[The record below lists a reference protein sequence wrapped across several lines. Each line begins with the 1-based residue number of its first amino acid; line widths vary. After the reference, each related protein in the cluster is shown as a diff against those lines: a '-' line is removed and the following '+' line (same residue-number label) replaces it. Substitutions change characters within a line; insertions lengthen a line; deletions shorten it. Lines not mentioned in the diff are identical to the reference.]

1 MMSLRALAALCG
13 AGLMFAAAARVH
25 GEPASGSYDVVI
37 RNGRVLDG
45 AGNPWVRADVAIK
58 NGRFAKVGR
67 VEGRGVR
74 EIDAQGDYVSPGWID
89 MMDQS
94 GEILLKNGLAENK
107 LREGVTT
114 AIAGEGGTPVPSAQ
128 IDEYFKKLE
137 RQGISLNF
145 GTYYSSAQARVEVM
159 GDVAGKPTAVQMEGM
174 RAHVVEAMRAGAVG
188 IATALIYPPDSFQST
203 EDLIDLARVA
213 AKYGGIYASHMRDE
227 SAKLLQA
234 IDESIEIGE
243 KTGIQVEIFHFK
255 GAYAPG
261 WGKLVP
267 EAGRAIDAAR
277 ARGVNIAADM
287 YVYTAGGTGL
297 DITVPNWVWEQGEK
311 EGLKRLQDPLVRVRL
326 KQEVAS
332 GSLPGWSNLVEAS
345 GGWEHVILANAFNP
359 KYDRYRYKSIDY
371 IAKQLGQEPA
381 DVSWDIVLGAQ
392 PNRAMG
398 LYFMMNEADIET
410 ALRWPWMS
418 IGSDAGAND
427 GQGTIDAIGLPH
439 PRAYAN
445 FPRVIAEYVKKRH
458 VLSLEDAVRKMT
470 SWPAA
475 RMHLY
480 DRGAIREGLK
490 ADVTIFNEERLEDV
504 ATYEHPT
511 SYPTGVDYVL
521 VNGRLVID
529 QGRHTGAKPG
539 SVLRGAGYQAHAAA
553 ERSR

>member
-1 MMSLRALAALCG
+1 
-13 AGLMFAAAARVH
+13 
-25 GEPASGSYDVVI
+25 
-37 RNGRVLDG
+37 
-45 AGNPWVRADVAIK
+45 VRADVAIK

-74 EIDAQGDYVSPGWID
+74 EIDAQGEFVSPGWID

-145 GTYYSSAQARVEVM
+145 GTYYSSAQAREEVM
-159 GDVAGKPTAVQMEGM
+159 GDVAGKPTAAQMEGM
-174 RAHVVEAMRAGAVG
+174 RAHVAEAMRAGAVG

-213 AKYGGIYASHMRDE
+213 EKYGGIYASHMRDE

-277 ARGVNIAADM
+277 ARGVNIAADR

-297 DITVPNWVWEQGEK
+297 DITVQIGSGNGRK
-311 EGLKRLQDPLVRVRL
+311 GSGLQDPVRVRL
-326 KQEVAS
+326 GREW
-332 GSLPGWSNLVEAS
+332 P
-345 GGWEHVILANAFNP
+345 
-359 KYDRYRYKSIDY
+359 
-371 IAKQLGQEPA
+371 
-381 DVSWDIVLGAQ
+381 
-392 PNRAMG
+392 RAPC
-398 LYFMMNEADIET
+398 
-410 ALRWPWMS
+410 R
-418 IGSDAGAND
+418 D
-427 GQGTIDAIGLPH
+427 GQISSKRAAVGSMSCLRMRSIPSMTDTATRASTTLPSSW
-439 PRAYAN
+439 
-445 FPRVIAEYVKKRH
+445 VKSR
-458 VLSLEDAVRKMT
+458 RT
-470 SWPAA
+470 C
-475 RMHLY
+475 
-480 DRGAIREGLK
+480 RGISCWA
-490 ADVTIFNEERLEDV
+490 
-504 ATYEHPT
+504 
-511 SYPTGVDYVL
+511 
-521 VNGRLVID
+521 
-529 QGRHTGAKPG
+529 
-539 SVLRGAGYQAHAAA
+539 
-553 ERSR
+553 RSRIAPWRCIS

>member
-1 MMSLRALAALCG
+1 
-13 AGLMFAAAARVH
+13 
-25 GEPASGSYDVVI
+25 
-37 RNGRVLDG
+37 
-45 AGNPWVRADVAIK
+45 
-58 NGRFAKVGR
+58 
-67 VEGRGVR
+67 
-74 EIDAQGDYVSPGWID
+74 
-89 MMDQS
+89 
-94 GEILLKNGLAENK
+94 
-107 LREGVTT
+107 
-114 AIAGEGGTPVPSAQ
+114 
-128 IDEYFKKLE
+128 
-137 RQGISLNF
+137 
-145 GTYYSSAQARVEVM
+145 
-159 GDVAGKPTAVQMEGM
+159 
-174 RAHVVEAMRAGAVG
+174 
-188 IATALIYPPDSFQST
+188 
-203 EDLIDLARVA
+203 
-213 AKYGGIYASHMRDE
+213 
-227 SAKLLQA
+227 
-234 IDESIEIGE
+234 
-243 KTGIQVEIFHFK
+243 
-255 GAYAPG
+255 
-261 WGKLVP
+261 
-267 EAGRAIDAAR
+267 
-277 ARGVNIAADM
+277 M

-311 EGLKRLQDPLVRVRL
+311 EGLKRLQDPEIRVRL
-326 KQEVAS
+326 KREVAS

-345 GGWEHVILANAFNP
+345 GGWEHVVLANAFNP

-511 SYPTGVDYVL
+511 SYPTGIDYVL

-529 QGRHTGAKPG
+529 QGHHTGAKPG
-539 SVLRGAGYQAHAAA
+539 SVLRGAGYGAHAA